1 MASLVSAATI
11 SVFAVLALGFGA
23 KFTHAQKFQTRIGPG
38 VRNAKIFR
46 GANLAVRAASQTNSA
61 VLFATTMK

>member
-11 SVFAVLALGFGA
+11 SVFAVVALGFGA
-23 KFTHAQKFQTRIGPG
+23 KFTHAYKFQTRIGAG

-61 VLFATTMK
+61 VLFATTMN